1 MTSNISAPPTGPRP
15 SAHAR
20 RSSDRPSLRPRRT
33 PSGTPRITLR
43 RLTGGLGTV
52 LLCLGTVLFVLPFV
66 FTVVTS
72 LRTAADVARSPLGIP
87 HSLTLKNFTNAF
99 SQIHYGPSTLN
110 TLLITGL
117 SCAAI
122 TIIGS
127 LAAYPLAR
135 ITQHWSTTVYRLFI
149 LGTSVPV
156 FVVVAPL
163 YLLMRDL
170 NLLDT
175 YAGVVFIYTALNLP
189 VAVFFYTSFIRS
201 IPGDLEE
208 AAALDGCGAL
218 RTFFTIIL
226 PLLRP
231 VTSTLLTFISLQIWN
246 DLLVPLVF
254 LQDPGKRTVMVN
266 AYSFIDPHTVQ
277 PTTLFPAALL
287 GVLPLLV
294 IFVFLQRQ
302 VVAGMSAGAVK
313 S

>member
-1 MTSNISAPPTGPRP
+1 MTSKTLPPPAAQRSAPHSP
-15 SAHAR
+15 HAPVK
-20 RSSDRPSLRPRRT
+20 SST
-33 PSGTPRITLR
+33 SGTRWR
-43 RLTGGLGTV
+43 RAVGGLGTA
-52 LLCLGTVLFVLPFV
+52 LLCLGVLVFVLPFL
-66 FTVVTS
+66 FTLITS
-72 LRTAADVARSPLGIP
+72 LRTAADVARAPLGIP
-87 HSLTLKNFTNAF
+87 HTFTLKNFSDAF
-99 SQIHYGPSTLN
+99 SQIHYGRSALN

-117 SCAAI
+117 SCLSI
-122 TIIGS
+122 TVIGS
-127 LAAYPLAR
+127 LASYPLAR
-135 ITQHWSTTVYRLFI
+135 VTQGWSTWVYRLFI

-170 NLLDT
+170 NLLDN
-175 YAGVVFIYTALNLP
+175 YAGVVFIYTAMFLP

-201 IPGDLEE
+201 IPMDIEE
-208 AAALDGCGAL
+208 AAALDGCGAF
-218 RTFFTIIL
+218 RTFFTVIL

-231 VTSTLLTFISLQIWN
+231 ITSTLLTFISLQVWN
-246 DLLVPLVF
+246 DLIVPLVF

-287 GVLPLLV
+287 GVAPLFV
-294 IFVFLQRQ
+294 IFIFLQRH

>member
-1 MTSNISAPPTGPRP
+1 MTSPLSAPETLRPARRPETPRP
-15 SAHAR
+15 QGGPPGAR
-20 RSSDRPSLRPRRT
+20 WTPRRVAGGV
-33 PSGTPRITLR
+33 GTA
-43 RLTGGLGTV
+43 V
-52 LLCLGTVLFVLPFV
+52 LCLGTLLFVLPFV
-66 FTVVTS
+66 FTIVTS
-72 LRTAADVARSPLGIP
+72 LRTAADVARSPLGLP
-87 HSLTLKNFTNAF
+87 HSFTLKNFAQAF

-117 SCAAI
+117 SCVCI
-122 TIIGS
+122 TVLGA
-127 LAAYPLAR
+127 LAGYPLAR
-135 ITQHWSTTVYRLFI
+135 ITAGWSTAVYRLFI
-149 LGTSVPV
+149 LGTSIPV

-189 VAVFFYTSFIRS
+189 LAVFFYTSFIRT
-201 IPGDLEE
+201 IPTDVEE

-218 RTFFTIIL
+218 RTFFVVIL

-246 DLLVPLVF
+246 DLLIPLVF

-294 IFVFLQRQ
+294 IFIFFQRQ
-302 VVAGMSAGAVK
+302 MVAGMSAGAVK
-313 S
+313 

>member
-1 MTSNISAPPTGPRP
+1 MTSDTATSDTIAPDGPPVSGPRP
-15 SAHAR
+15 ADRHPDSPRTAKAPLDR
-20 RSSDRPSLRPRRT
+20 R
-33 PSGTPRITLR
+33 R

-52 LLCLGTVLFVLPFV
+52 LLCLCTLLFVLPFL

-87 HSLTLKNFTNAF
+87 HSLTLKNFADAF
-99 SQIHYGPSTLN
+99 GQIHYGPSTLN
-110 TLLITGL
+110 TLLVTGL
-117 SCAAI
+117 SCVAI
-122 TIIGS
+122 TAIGS

-135 ITQHWSTTVYRLFI
+135 ITQHWSTAVYRLFI

-170 NLLDT
+170 GLLDT
-175 YAGVVFIYTALNLP
+175 YAGVVLIYTALNLP
-189 VAVFFYTSFIRS
+189 VAVFFYTSFIRT
-201 IPGDLEE
+201 IPADLEE
-208 AAALDGCGAL
+208 AASIDGCGAF

-231 VTSTLLTFISLQIWN
+231 VTSTLLTFVALQIWN

-294 IFVFLQRQ
+294 IFAFFQRQ
-302 VVAGMSAGAVK
+302 VVAGLSAGAVK

>member
-1 MTSNISAPPTGPRP
+1 MISKTLPPRAAHRPATPLPEALSKSGPAGP
-15 SAHAR
+15 
-20 RSSDRPSLRPRRT
+20 LWRRT
-33 PSGTPRITLR
+33 ADA
-43 RLTGGLGTV
+43 LGTV
-52 LLCLGTVLFVLPFV
+52 LLCLGTLAFILPFL
-66 FTVVTS
+66 FTVITS
-72 LRTAADVARSPLGIP
+72 LRTAADVARAPLGIP
-87 HSLTLKNFTNAF
+87 HSFTLKNFATAF
-99 SQIHYGPSTLN
+99 GQIHYGRSALN

-117 SCAAI
+117 SCVSI
-122 TIIGS
+122 TVIGS
-127 LAAYPLAR
+127 LASYPLAR
-135 ITQHWSTTVYRLFI
+135 ITQNWSTWVYRLFI

-175 YAGVVFIYTALNLP
+175 YAGVVFIYTAMYLP
-189 VAVFFYTSFIRS
+189 VAVFFYTSFLRS
-201 IPGDLEE
+201 IPVELEE
-208 AAALDGCGAL
+208 AAALDGCGAF

-231 VTSTLLTFISLQIWN
+231 ITSTLLIFVALQVWN

-287 GVLPLLV
+287 GVLPLLL
-294 IFVFLQRQ
+294 IFVFLQRH

>member
-1 MTSNISAPPTGPRP
+1 MTTDTTAPDVP
-15 SAHAR
+15 SV
-20 RSSDRPSLRPRRT
+20 
-33 PSGTPRITLR
+33 SGTRSATRPPGSRTTSTASRGRLR

-52 LLCLGTVLFVLPFV
+52 LLCLGTLLFVLPFL
-66 FTVVTS
+66 FTVATS

-87 HSLTLKNFTNAF
+87 HSLTFKNFSDAF

-117 SCAAI
+117 SCVAV
-122 TIIGS
+122 TVIGS

-135 ITQHWSTTVYRLFI
+135 ITQHWSTAVYRLFI

-175 YAGVVFIYTALNLP
+175 YAGVVLIYTALNLP

-201 IPGDLEE
+201 IPADLEE
-208 AAALDGCGAL
+208 AAALDGCGAF
-218 RTFFTIIL
+218 RTFFTVIL

-254 LQDPGKRTVMVN
+254 LQDPAKRTVMVN

-287 GVLPLLV
+287 GVLPLLI
-294 IFVFLQRQ
+294 IFIFFQRQ

>member
-1 MTSNISAPPTGPRP
+1 MTSTTSTSLPRTWRK
-15 SAHAR
+15 AAGR
-20 RSSDRPSLRPRRT
+20 
-33 PSGTPRITLR
+33 
-43 RLTGGLGTV
+43 LGTV
-52 LLCLGTVLFVLPFV
+52 ALCLGVLVFVLPFL

-72 LRTAADVARSPLGIP
+72 LRTAADVARSPLGVP
-87 HSLTLKNFTNAF
+87 HSFTLKNFTDAF
-99 SQIHYGPSTLN
+99 SQIHYGRSALN
-110 TLLITGL
+110 TLLITGF
-117 SCAAI
+117 SCLTI
-122 TIIGS
+122 TVIGS
-127 LAAYPLAR
+127 LASYPLAR
-135 ITQHWSTTVYRLFI
+135 ITQGWSAWVYRLFI

-170 NLLDT
+170 NLLDSYT
-175 YAGVVFIYTALNLP
+175 GVVFVYTAMFLP
-189 VAVFFYTSFIRS
+189 VAVFFYTSFVRS
-201 IPGDLEE
+201 IPVDLEE

-231 VTSTLLTFISLQIWN
+231 ITSTLLTFVSLQVWN

-254 LQDPGKRTVMVN
+254 LQDPDKRTVMVN

-287 GVLPLLV
+287 GVAPLLLV
-294 IFVFLQRQ
+294 FVFLQRH

>member
-1 MTSNISAPPTGPRP
+1 MTSKTLTPPAAQRSAPHLP
-15 SAHAR
+15 HAPAKSSTPGNRWR
-20 RSSDRPSLRPRRT
+20 RAV
-33 PSGTPRITLR
+33 
-43 RLTGGLGTV
+43 GGLGTV
-52 LLCLGTVLFVLPFV
+52 LLCLGVLVFVLPFV
-66 FTVVTS
+66 FTLITS
-72 LRTAADVARSPLGIP
+72 LRTAADVARAPLGIP
-87 HSLTLKNFTNAF
+87 HTFTLKNFSDAF
-99 SQIHYGPSTLN
+99 SQIHYGRSALN

-117 SCAAI
+117 SCLSI
-122 TIIGS
+122 TVIGS
-127 LAAYPLAR
+127 LASYPLAR
-135 ITQHWSTTVYRLFI
+135 ITQGWATWVYRLFI

-170 NLLDT
+170 NLLDN
-175 YAGVVFIYTALNLP
+175 YAGVVFIYTAMFLP

-201 IPGDLEE
+201 IPMDIEE
-208 AAALDGCGAL
+208 AAALDGCGAF

-231 VTSTLLTFISLQIWN
+231 ITSTLLTFISLQVWN
-246 DLLVPLVF
+246 DLIVPLVF

-287 GVLPLLV
+287 GVAPLFV
-294 IFVFLQRQ
+294 IFVFLQRH

>member
-1 MTSNISAPPTGPRP
+1 MTSQLSATARETGHRAGTPGQGVAP
-15 SAHAR
+15 
-20 RSSDRPSLRPRRT
+20 RT
-33 PSGTPRITLR
+33 PSRWTPR
-43 RLTGGLGTV
+43 RLAGGLGTA
-52 LLCLGTVLFVLPFV
+52 LLCLGTVLFVLPFL

-87 HSLTLKNFTNAF
+87 HSFTLKNFSDAF

-117 SCAAI
+117 SCVCI
-122 TIIGS
+122 TALGS
-127 LAAYPLAR
+127 LAGYPLAR
-135 ITQHWSTTVYRLFI
+135 ITAGWSTAVYRLFI
-149 LGTSVPV
+149 LGTSIPV

-163 YLLMRDL
+163 YLLMRDM

-175 YAGVVFIYTALNLP
+175 YAGVVFIYTAINLP
-189 VAVFFYTSFIRS
+189 LAVFFYTSFIRS
-201 IPGDLEE
+201 VPTDLEE
-208 AAALDGCGAL
+208 AAALDGCGAF
-218 RTFFTIIL
+218 RTFFVVIL

-231 VTSTLLTFISLQIWN
+231 VTSTLLTFVALQIWN

-294 IFVFLQRQ
+294 IFMFFQRQ

-313 S
+313 

>member
-1 MTSNISAPPTGPRP
+1 MTSDITSPPIETRP
-15 SAHAR
+15 AHLGKR
-20 RSSDRPSLRPRRT
+20 RVPTRPRT
-33 PSGTPRITLR
+33 TSGTSRNPLR
-43 RLTGGLGTV
+43 RLAGGLGTA
-52 LLCLGTVLFVLPFV
+52 LLCLGTLLFVLPFL

-87 HSLTLKNFTNAF
+87 HSLTLKNFSDAF
-99 SQIHYGPSTLN
+99 SQIHYGRSTLN
-110 TLLITGL
+110 TLLITSL
-117 SCAAI
+117 SCVVI
-122 TIIGS
+122 TVIGS

-135 ITQHWSTTVYRLFI
+135 ITQHWSTAVYRLFI

-170 NLLDT
+170 NLLDN
-175 YAGVVFIYTALNLP
+175 YAGVVLIYTALNLP
-189 VAVFFYTSFIRS
+189 VAVFFYTSFIRG
-201 IPGDLEE
+201 IPADLEE
-208 AAALDGCGAL
+208 AAALDGCGAF

-231 VTSTLLTFISLQIWN
+231 VTSTLLTFVSLQIWN

-254 LQDPGKRTVMVN
+254 LQDPDKRTVMVN

-294 IFVFLQRQ
+294 IFVFFQRQ

>member
-1 MTSNISAPPTGPRP
+1 MTSPPSTPVSAPETIRPAGERATPRPPAGPRAAAP
-15 SAHAR
+15 WT
-20 RSSDRPSLRPRRT
+20 PRR
-33 PSGTPRITLR
+33 LAA
-43 RLTGGLGTV
+43 GLGTTA
-52 LLCLGTVLFVLPFV
+52 LTLGTVLFVLPFV
-66 FTVVTS
+66 FTIVTS

-87 HSLTLKNFTNAF
+87 HSFTLKNFTRAF
-99 SQIHYGPSTLN
+99 SQIHYGTSTLN

-117 SCAAI
+117 SCVLI
-122 TIIGS
+122 TVLGA
-127 LAAYPLAR
+127 LAGYPLGR
-135 ITQHWSTTVYRLFI
+135 ITAGWSTAVYRLFI
-149 LGTSVPV
+149 LGTSIPV

-189 VAVFFYTSFIRS
+189 LAVFFYTSFIRQ
-201 IPGDLEE
+201 IPADLEE

-218 RTFFTIIL
+218 RTFFVVIL

-294 IFVFLQRQ
+294 IFIFFQRQ
-302 VVAGMSAGAVK
+302 MVAGMSAGAVK
-313 S
+313 

>member
-1 MTSNISAPPTGPRP
+1 MTSET
-15 SAHAR
+15 
-20 RSSDRPSLRPRRT
+20 L
-33 PSGTPRITLR
+33 TPRSGRRPAAAHRRPGDKPGTWRTRLR
-43 RLTGGLGTV
+43 RATRPLGTG
-52 LLCLGTVLFVLPFV
+52 LLCLGTLLFVLPFL
-66 FTVVTS
+66 FTVTTS
-72 LRTAADVARSPLGIP
+72 LRTAADVARSPLGFP
-87 HSLTLKNFTNAF
+87 HSLTLKNFTDVF
-99 SQIHYGPSTLN
+99 SQMHYGPSALN
-110 TLLITGL
+110 TLLITSL
-117 SCAAI
+117 SCVCI
-122 TIIGS
+122 TVIGA
-127 LAAYPLAR
+127 LASYPLAR
-135 ITQHWSTTVYRLFI
+135 LTQNWSTWVYRLFI
-149 LGTSVPV
+149 LGTSVPI

-175 YAGVVFIYTALNLP
+175 YTGMVLIYTALNLP
-189 VAVFFYTSFIRS
+189 LAVFFYTSFIRS
-201 IPGDLEE
+201 IPVDLEE

-231 VTSTLLTFISLQIWN
+231 VTSTLLTFIALQIWN

-254 LQDPGKRTVMVN
+254 LQDPAKRTVMVN

-294 IFVFLQRQ
+294 IFIFLQRQ
-302 VVAGMSAGAVK
+302 VVAGIAAGAVK

>member
-1 MTSNISAPPTGPRP
+1 MTSPLSAPELSRPAGKRDTPRP
-15 SAHAR
+15 RPPARPRNSAPWTAR
-20 RSSDRPSLRPRRT
+20 RLGAAF
-33 PSGTPRITLR
+33 GTA
-43 RLTGGLGTV
+43 V
-52 LLCLGTVLFVLPFV
+52 LCLGTVLFVLPFV
-66 FTVVTS
+66 FTIVTS
-72 LRTAADVARSPLGIP
+72 LRTAADVARSPLGVP
-87 HSLTLKNFTNAF
+87 HSFTLKNFRDAF
-99 SQIHYGPSTLN
+99 SQIHYGTSTLN

-117 SCAAI
+117 SCVLI
-122 TIIGS
+122 TVLGA
-127 LAAYPLAR
+127 LAGYPLAR
-135 ITQHWSTTVYRLFI
+135 ITAGWSTAVYRLFI
-149 LGTSVPV
+149 LGTSIPV

-189 VAVFFYTSFIRS
+189 LAVFFYTSFIRQV
-201 IPGDLEE
+201 PTDLEE

-218 RTFFTIIL
+218 RTFFVIIL

-287 GVLPLLV
+287 GVLPLFV
-294 IFVFLQRQ
+294 IFIFFQRQ
-302 VVAGMSAGAVK
+302 MVAGMSAGAVK
-313 S
+313 

>member
-1 MTSNISAPPTGPRP
+1 MTSETLTPRSGPRP
-15 SAHAR
+15 AA
-20 RSSDRPSLRPRRT
+20 DPRRPGSRPGSWRT
-33 PSGTPRITLR
+33 RLR
-43 RLTGGLGTV
+43 RAAHRLGTG
-52 LLCLGTVLFVLPFV
+52 LLCLGTVLFVLPFL
-66 FTVVTS
+66 FTITTS
-72 LRTAADVARSPLGIP
+72 LRTAADVARSPLGLP
-87 HSLTLKNFTNAF
+87 HSLTLKNFSDVF
-99 SQIHYGPSTLN
+99 GQMHYGRSALN

-117 SCAAI
+117 SCVCI
-122 TIIGS
+122 TVIGA
-127 LAAYPLAR
+127 LASYPLAR
-135 ITQHWSTTVYRLFI
+135 LTQNWSTWVYRLFI
-149 LGTSVPV
+149 LGTSVPI

-163 YLLMRDL
+163 FLLIRDL
-170 NLLDT
+170 NLLDSYT
-175 YAGVVFIYTALNLP
+175 GLILIYTALNLP
-189 VAVFFYTSFIRS
+189 LAVFFYTSFIRS
-201 IPGDLEE
+201 IPVELEE

-231 VTSTLLTFISLQIWN
+231 VTSTLLTFISLGIWN

-254 LQDPGKRTVMVN
+254 LQDPAKRTVMVN

-302 VVAGMSAGAVK
+302 VVAGISAGAVK

>member
-1 MTSNISAPPTGPRP
+1 MTSDITSAPLKTRP
-15 SAHAR
+15 SPVGRH
-20 RSSDRPSLRPRRT
+20 RSPESPGEPPRASRD
-33 PSGTPRITLR
+33 PLR
-43 RLTGGLGTV
+43 RLAGGLGTA
-52 LLCLGTVLFVLPFV
+52 LLCLGTLLFVLPFL

-72 LRTAADVARSPLGIP
+72 LRTAADVARSPLGVP
-87 HSLTLKNFTNAF
+87 QSLTLKNFSDAF
-99 SQIHYGPSTLN
+99 SQIHYGRSTLN
-110 TLLITGL
+110 TLLITSL
-117 SCAAI
+117 SCVVI
-122 TIIGS
+122 TVIGS

-135 ITQHWSTTVYRLFI
+135 ITQHWSTAVYRLFI

-170 NLLDT
+170 NLLDSYT
-175 YAGVVFIYTALNLP
+175 GVVLIYTALNLP

-201 IPGDLEE
+201 IPADLEE
-208 AAALDGCGAL
+208 AAALDGCGAF

-231 VTSTLLTFISLQIWN
+231 VTSTLLTFVSLQIWN

-287 GVLPLLV
+287 GVLPLLI
-294 IFVFLQRQ
+294 IFIFFQRQ

>member
-1 MTSNISAPPTGPRP
+1 MTSPLSTAVPAREVGRPAGKRDAPQPHTATPWT
-15 SAHAR
+15 
-20 RSSDRPSLRPRRT
+20 PRR
-33 PSGTPRITLR
+33 LAA
-43 RLTGGLGTV
+43 GLGTTV
-52 LLCLGTVLFVLPFV
+52 LCLGTVLFVLPFV
-66 FTVVTS
+66 FTIVTS
-72 LRTAADVARSPLGIP
+72 LRTAADVARSPLGVP
-87 HSLTLKNFTNAF
+87 HSFTLKNFTHAF
-99 SQIHYGPSTLN
+99 SQIHYGTSTLN

-117 SCAAI
+117 SCLLI
-122 TIIGS
+122 TVLGA
-127 LAAYPLAR
+127 LAGYPLAR
-135 ITQHWSTTVYRLFI
+135 ITAGWSTAVYRLFI
-149 LGTSVPV
+149 LGTSIPV

-189 VAVFFYTSFIRS
+189 LAVFFYTSFIRQ
-201 IPGDLEE
+201 IPTDLEE

-218 RTFFTIIL
+218 RTFFVIIL

-287 GVLPLLV
+287 GVLPLFV
-294 IFVFLQRQ
+294 IFIFFQRQ
-302 VVAGMSAGAVK
+302 MVAGMSAGAVK
-313 S
+313 

>member
-1 MTSNISAPPTGPRP
+1 MTSETLTPRSGPRP
-15 SAHAR
+15 AADH
-20 RSSDRPSLRPRRT
+20 RRT
-33 PSGTPRITLR
+33 GSSPGTWRTRLR
-43 RLTGGLGTV
+43 RVRGPLGTA
-52 LLCLGTVLFVLPFV
+52 LLCLGTVLFVLPFL
-66 FTVVTS
+66 FTITTS
-72 LRTAADVARSPLGIP
+72 LRTAADVTRSPLGLP
-87 HSLTLKNFTNAF
+87 HSLTLKNFSDVF
-99 SQIHYGPSTLN
+99 GQMHYGPSALN

-117 SCAAI
+117 SCVCI
-122 TIIGS
+122 TVIGA
-127 LAAYPLAR
+127 LASYPLAR
-135 ITQHWSTTVYRLFI
+135 LTQNWSAWVYRLFI

-170 NLLDT
+170 DLLDSYT
-175 YAGVVFIYTALNLP
+175 GLVLIYTALNLP
-189 VAVFFYTSFIRS
+189 LAVFFYTSFIRS
-201 IPGDLEE
+201 IPVDLEE

-254 LQDPGKRTVMVN
+254 LQDPAKRTVMVN

-294 IFVFLQRQ
+294 IFIFLQRQ
-302 VVAGMSAGAVK
+302 VVAGISAGAVK

>member
-1 MTSNISAPPTGPRP
+1 MTSHITAPDVSSISKTRPATQHPGSPTTSKP
-15 SAHAR
+15 SR
-20 RSSDRPSLRPRRT
+20 GR
-33 PSGTPRITLR
+33 LR

-52 LLCLGTVLFVLPFV
+52 LLCLGTLLFVLPFL

-87 HSLTLKNFTNAF
+87 HSLTLKNFSDAF
-99 SQIHYGPSTLN
+99 SQIHYGRSTLN

-117 SCAAI
+117 SCVVVTA
-122 TIIGS
+122 IGS

-135 ITQHWSTTVYRLFI
+135 ITQHWSTAVYRLFI

-175 YAGVVFIYTALNLP
+175 YAGVVVIYTALNLP
-189 VAVFFYTSFIRS
+189 VAVFFYTSFIRT
-201 IPGDLEE
+201 IPTDLEE
-208 AAALDGCGAL
+208 AAALDGCGAF

-231 VTSTLLTFISLQIWN
+231 VTSTLLTFVSLQIWN

-287 GVLPLLV
+287 GVLPLLI
-294 IFVFLQRQ
+294 IFIFFQRQ

>member
-1 MTSNISAPPTGPRP
+1 MTSDISAPSTPTRP
-15 SAHAR
+15 PSHAR
-20 RSSDRPSLRPRRT
+20 RAPDRPPTRPRTT
-33 PSGTPRITLR
+33 PSGAPRTPLS

-52 LLCLGTVLFVLPFV
+52 LLCLGSVVFVLPFL

-87 HSLTLKNFTNAF
+87 HSLTLDNFADAF

-117 SCAAI
+117 SCVSVTA
-122 TIIGS
+122 IGS

-135 ITQHWSTTVYRLFI
+135 ITQHWSTAVYRLFI

-175 YAGVVFIYTALNLP
+175 YTGVVFIYTALNLP

-294 IFVFLQRQ
+294 IFLFFQRQ

>member
-1 MTSNISAPPTGPRP
+1 MTSTSLPSPWRRALSSA
-15 SAHAR
+15 
-20 RSSDRPSLRPRRT
+20 
-33 PSGTPRITLR
+33 GTI
-43 RLTGGLGTV
+43 
-52 LLCLGTVLFVLPFV
+52 LLCLGVLVFVLPFL
-66 FTVVTS
+66 FTIVTS
-72 LRTAADVARSPLGIP
+72 LRTAADVARAPLGIP
-87 HSLTLKNFTNAF
+87 HSFTFKNFSDAF
-99 SQIHYGPSTLN
+99 SQIHYGRSALN

-117 SCAAI
+117 SCLSI
-122 TIIGS
+122 TVIGS
-127 LAAYPLAR
+127 LASYPLAR
-135 ITQHWSTTVYRLFI
+135 ITRGWSAWVYRLFI

-163 YLLMRDL
+163 YLLMRDM
-170 NLLDT
+170 NLLDS
-175 YAGVVFIYTALNLP
+175 YAGVVLVYTAMFLP

-201 IPGDLEE
+201 IPADLEE

-231 VTSTLLTFISLQIWN
+231 ITSTLLTFVSLQVWN

-254 LQDPGKRTVMVN
+254 LQDPDKRTVMVN

-287 GVLPLLV
+287 GVAPLLL
-294 IFVFLQRQ
+294 IFVFLQRH

>member
-1 MTSNISAPPTGPRP
+1 MTSKTLTPPTAPR
-15 SAHAR
+15 SASPQPPASADSPAPGTR
-20 RSSDRPSLRPRRT
+20 RRRA
-33 PSGTPRITLR
+33 
-43 RLTGGLGTV
+43 TGLLGTA
-52 LLCLGTVLFVLPFV
+52 LLCLGVLLFVLPFL

-72 LRTAADVARSPLGIP
+72 LRTAADVAGSPLGIP
-87 HSLTLKNFTNAF
+87 HTFTLDNFSHAF
-99 SQIHYGPSTLN
+99 SQIHYGRSALN

-117 SCAAI
+117 SCLSI
-122 TIIGS
+122 TVLGS

-135 ITQHWSTTVYRLFI
+135 ITQGWSTWVYRLFI

-170 NLLDT
+170 NLLDN
-175 YAGVVFIYTALNLP
+175 YAGVVFIYTAMFLP

-201 IPGDLEE
+201 IPMDIEE
-208 AAALDGCGAL
+208 AAALDGCGAF
-218 RTFFTIIL
+218 RTFFVIIL

-231 VTSTLLTFISLQIWN
+231 ITSTLLTFISLQVWN
-246 DLLVPLVF
+246 DLVVPLVF
-254 LQDPGKRTVMVN
+254 LQDPDKRTVMVN

-287 GVLPLLV
+287 GVAPLFL
-294 IFVFLQRQ
+294 IFVFLQRH

>member
-1 MTSNISAPPTGPRP
+1 MTSETSRLPATAHLTSPRK
-15 SAHAR
+15 
-20 RSSDRPSLRPRRT
+20 PRRT
-33 PSGTPRITLR
+33 G
-43 RLTGGLGTV
+43 RLGSGLGTA
-52 LLCLGTVLFVLPFV
+52 LLWLGTVLFVLPFL

-72 LRTAADVARSPLGIP
+72 LRTAADVARAPLGIP
-87 HSLTLKNFTNAF
+87 HSFTLKNFSDAF
-99 SQIHYGPSTLN
+99 TQIHYGPSTLN

-117 SCAAI
+117 SCVCI
-122 TIIGS
+122 TVLGS
-127 LAAYPLAR
+127 LAGYPLAR
-135 ITQHWSTTVYRLFI
+135 ITAGWSTTVYRLFI
-149 LGTSVPV
+149 LGTSIPV

-163 YLLMRDL
+163 YLLMRDM

-175 YAGVVFIYTALNLP
+175 YAGVVFIYTAINLP
-189 VAVFFYTSFIRS
+189 LAVFFYTSFIRA
-201 IPGDLEE
+201 IPVDLEE
-208 AAALDGCGAL
+208 AAALDGCGAF
-218 RTFFTIIL
+218 RTFFVVVL

-231 VTSTLLTFISLQIWN
+231 VTSTLLTFVALQIWN

-294 IFVFLQRQ
+294 IFVFFQRQ

-313 S
+313 

>member
-1 MTSNISAPPTGPRP
+1 MTSDITSAPLKTRTSPVGRHGSPESPGEPPRASRDP
-15 SAHAR
+15 
-20 RSSDRPSLRPRRT
+20 
-33 PSGTPRITLR
+33 LR
-43 RLTGGLGTV
+43 RLAGGLGTA
-52 LLCLGTVLFVLPFV
+52 LLCLGTLLFVLPFL

-87 HSLTLKNFTNAF
+87 HSLTLKNFSDAF
-99 SQIHYGPSTLN
+99 SQIHYGRSTLN
-110 TLLITGL
+110 TLLITSL
-117 SCAAI
+117 SCVVI
-122 TIIGS
+122 TVIGS

-135 ITQHWSTTVYRLFI
+135 ITQHWSTAVYRLFI

-170 NLLDT
+170 NLLDSYT
-175 YAGVVFIYTALNLP
+175 GVVLIYTALNLP

-201 IPGDLEE
+201 IPADLEE
-208 AAALDGCGAL
+208 AAALDGCGAF

-231 VTSTLLTFISLQIWN
+231 VTSTLLTFVSLQIWN

-287 GVLPLLV
+287 GVLPLLI
-294 IFVFLQRQ
+294 IFIFFQRQ

>member
-1 MTSNISAPPTGPRP
+1 MTSHITSPPVEARPAHDGPRRIP
-15 SAHAR
+15 T
-20 RSSDRPSLRPRRT
+20 RPRATSPTSRN
-33 PSGTPRITLR
+33 PLR
-43 RLTGGLGTV
+43 RLAGGLGTA
-52 LLCLGTVLFVLPFV
+52 LLCLGTLLFVLPFL
-66 FTVVTS
+66 FTVITS

-87 HSLTLKNFTNAF
+87 HSLTLKNFTDAF
-99 SQIHYGPSTLN
+99 SQIHYGRSTLN

-117 SCAAI
+117 SCVVI
-122 TIIGS
+122 TVVGS

-135 ITQHWSTTVYRLFI
+135 ITQHWSTAVYRLFI

-170 NLLDT
+170 NLLDS
-175 YAGVVFIYTALNLP
+175 YAGIVLIYTALNLP

-208 AAALDGCGAL
+208 AAALDGCGAF

-287 GVLPLLV
+287 GVLPLLL
-294 IFVFLQRQ
+294 IFIFLQRQ

>member
-1 MTSNISAPPTGPRP
+1 LATA
-15 SAHAR
+15 
-20 RSSDRPSLRPRRT
+20 
-33 PSGTPRITLR
+33 
-43 RLTGGLGTV
+43 LGTTA
-52 LLCLGTVLFVLPFV
+52 LTLGTVLFVLPFV
-66 FTVVTS
+66 FTIVTS

-87 HSLTLKNFTNAF
+87 HSFTLKNFTQAF
-99 SQIHYGPSTLN
+99 SQIHYGTSTLN

-117 SCAAI
+117 SCVLI
-122 TIIGS
+122 TVLGA
-127 LAAYPLAR
+127 LAGYPLGR
-135 ITQHWSTTVYRLFI
+135 ITAGWSTAVYRLFI
-149 LGTSVPV
+149 LGTSIPV

-175 YAGVVFIYTALNLP
+175 YAGVVLIYTAINLP
-189 VAVFFYTSFIRS
+189 LAVFFYTSFIRQ
-201 IPGDLEE
+201 IPADLEE

-218 RTFFTIIL
+218 RTFFVVIL

-231 VTSTLLTFISLQIWN
+231 VTSTLLTFIALQIWN

-294 IFVFLQRQ
+294 IFIFFQRQ
-302 VVAGMSAGAVK
+302 MVAGMSAGAVK
-313 S
+313 